1 MFKKIIKILLILL
14 FTESF
19 SYAEVIKDISVSGN
33 KRISKESI
41 VVFGQIEFG
50 VDYDQDSLNN
60 ILKNIYETNFF
71 KNISFNLNNSILEI
85 KVLENPII
93 EEVQLNGIKSSKLNE
108 VLLEKINLKSR
119 KSYVDTI
126 FQSDLNLIK
135 NIIKSSGYYFAEIQ
149 TQSITNEEQNTIV
162 LIYNIELGNRAK
174 INDVQFIGDKKIK
187 DRKLKNIIT
196 SEESRFWKFIS
207 QSVYL
212 NYERIELDKRLLTNY
227 YKNNGYYD
235 VNVTNSFVEFKNN
248 GSFKLIFNI
257 DAGKKF
263 SFNKLN
269 LILSDDYNSKY
280 FSDIRSALKKLENTE
295 YSLYKIEKVLR
306 EVDKIAL
313 SKQYEFIDATL
324 TEKIIDDNKLDISIS
339 FIDTEKFYVERINIL
354 GNSYTIE
361 EVIRNSLIVDEGD
374 PYNEIL
380 FNKSINNIK
389 SKGIFGK
396 VETKILPG
404 SNQNLKIIDL
414 IVEEKPTGE
423 ISLGAGIGTSGGSIG
438 GGVKEN
444 NFLGKGIK
452 LDTNLQISANTI
464 KGKFVYEKPNFNY
477 SDNTLRTSIESTS
490 KDNLADSGYKT
501 SEIGFSVGTS
511 FLQYENLYFIPEIS
525 TSYEKLETTSVA
537 SSALRSQKG
546 NYLDTYLNYS
556 IVYDLR
562 NKQYRADDGFRN
574 RFYQELPLLSDNK
587 EIINSFE
594 SSRYKKISDMVTKI
608 SFYGRAVNTL
618 NNENVRI
625 SKRLYI
631 PERKL
636 RGFESGKVGPVEK
649 NDFVGGNY
657 VSSLNFNV
665 TLPELLPSF
674 QNTDISFFIDAAN
687 VWGVDYNSAID
698 TSKIRSATGIALDI
712 TTPIGPL
719 NFSLSQALI
728 KDTTDITETFRFNLG
743 TSFWWKKIFLVTQ

>member
-14 FTESF
+14 FTGSF

-50 VDYDQDSLNN
+50 VDYDQNSLNN
-60 ILKNIYETNFF
+60 ILKNMYETNFF
-71 KNISFNLNNSILEI
+71 KNISFYINNSILEI
-85 KVLENPII
+85 KVQENPII
-93 EEVQLNGIKSSKLNE
+93 EEVQLNGIKSSKLNK
-108 VLLEKINLKSR
+108 VLLDKINLKSR
-119 KSYVDTI
+119 KSYVETI

-162 LIYNIELGNRAK
+162 LIYNIDLGNRAK
-174 INDVQFIGDKKIK
+174 INNVQFIGDKKIK

-207 QSVYL
+207 QSIYL

-235 VNVTNSFVEFKNN
+235 IEVTNSFVEFKNN

-263 SFNKLN
+263 TFNKLN
-269 LILSDDYNSKY
+269 LILSDDYDSKY
-280 FSDIRSALKKLENTE
+280 FANVNSALKKLENKE

-324 TEKIIDDNKLDISIS
+324 SEKIIDDNKLNISIS
-339 FIDTEKFYVERINIL
+339 LVDTEKFYVERINVL

-380 FNKSINNIK
+380 FNKSINSIK

-396 VETKILPG
+396 VESKILPG

-438 GGVKEN
+438 GGIREN

-452 LDTNLQISANTI
+452 LDTNIHVSANAI
-464 KGKFVYEKPNFNY
+464 KGKLIYEKPNFNY
-477 SDNTLRTSIESTS
+477 SDNTLRTTVQSTS
-490 KDNLADSGYKT
+490 KDSLADSGYKT
-501 SEIGFSVGTS
+501 SDIGVSVGTS
-511 FLQYENLYFIPEIS
+511 FEQYENLYFTPEIS
-525 TSYEKLETTSVA
+525 TSYEKLETTTVA
-537 SSALRSQKG
+537 SNALKKQEG

-562 NKQYRADDGFRN
+562 NKKYRADEGFIN
-574 RFYQELPLLSDNK
+574 TFYQELPLLSDNN

-594 SSRYKKISDMVTKI
+594 SSRYQKISNMVTKI
-608 SFYGRAVNTL
+608 SFYGKAVNTL
-618 NNENVRI
+618 NNKDVRI

-631 PERKL
+631 PGRKL
-636 RGFESGKVGPVEK
+636 RGFESGKVGPVEN
-649 NDFVGGNY
+649 NDYVGGNY
-657 VSSLNFNV
+657 VSSLNFNAK
-665 TLPELLPSF
+665 LPELLPSF

-687 VWGVDYNSAID
+687 IWGVDYNTTID
-698 TSKIRSATGIALDI
+698 TSKIRSSTGLALDI
-712 TTPIGPL
+712 STPVGPL
-719 NFSLSQALI
+719 NFSLSQVLT
-728 KDTTDITETFRFNLG
+728 KDTTDKTETFRFNLG
-743 TSFWWKKIFLVTQ
+743 TSF